1 MESSLYARF
10 LKLTSLYD
18 LVPAEFLVIPERA
31 IQPDGRSQEEGVEP
45 PRLLA
50 AGIHPENDIPSDTA
64 LAEPPHSAGSIDGR
78 VQNPFHVDGIS
89 FIGTES
95 PRRIGRSRTDTM
107 VFNEAHIVAEELAKG
122 EPGNEIENSVVD
134 APMVQP
140 EPSVQRLWIGEPTEL
155 EPGEIDDPHVEEEPL
170 PTVPG
175 SPPVDE
181 VPLIS
186 LGESPTS
193 RSDHDPPAAVA
204 SPPSDPALPVPD
216 AKEEDPSIAAA
227 TVAIATPEEI
237 QETGSPSTT
246 QADQESGL
254 PSETHPSETPGMDSP
269 QKDQELDASQVP
281 LPEEPPL
288 ASEPVYEPI
297 ALEAEEVDESRSAP
311 TVPEAQEF
319 SLDLSEPP
327 PSEPVPPESDI
338 TDEAQV
344 HDLDDK
350 A

>member
-1 MESSLYARF
+1 VESSLYARF

-50 AGIHPENDIPSDTA
+50 AGIHPEKDIPSDTT
-64 LAEPPHSAGSIDGR
+64 LAEQPHSAGSIEGR
-78 VQNPFHVDGIS
+78 VQNFSHMEGINS
-89 FIGTES
+89 IGTES
-95 PRRIGRSRTDTM
+95 PRRMGRSRTDTM
-107 VFNEAHIVAEELAKG
+107 VFNEVHIVAEELAKG
-122 EPGNEIENSVVD
+122 EPRNEVENSVVD

-140 EPSVQRLWIGEPTEL
+140 ESSMQRLWISEPTEL
-155 EPGEIDDPHVEEEPL
+155 ETGEIDDPHVAEEPL

-186 LGESPTS
+186 LGESPS
-193 RSDHDPPAAVA
+193 HSDHDLLAAVP
-204 SPPSDPALPVPD
+204 SPPSDPTLPVPD
-216 AKEEDPSIAAA
+216 AKEEDPSSAAA

-237 QETGSPSTT
+237 QEAESPLST
-246 QADQESGL
+246 QADQENEL
-254 PSETHPSETPGMDSP
+254 PTEIDPSETPGIHSP
-269 QKDQELDASQVP
+269 QQDQELDVP
-281 LPEEPPL
+281 QIQLPEEPPL
-288 ASEPVYEPI
+288 ASEPVSEPI
-297 ALEAEEVDESRSAP
+297 ALEPEEVDESRSAP

-350 A
+350 T